1 MDYNVATSEE
11 NEKVDIEYVTIDTE
25 SYKVVEYK
33 IDKGMFLNTAGRCK
47 LVPSVMAAFMLTL
60 YSGQILLWSIEG

>member
-11 NEKVDIEYVTIDTE
+11 KVDIEYVTTDTE

-33 IDKGMFLNTAGRCK
+33 IDEDTFPNTAGRCK

-60 YSGQILLWSIEG
+60 YSGHTLLC